1 MFSIT
6 LYRNS
11 AEPNR
16 VDKSDY
22 LTTVQT
28 ISGVLREETS
38 ILAPIIKLELS
49 SRPNANYCYIPQF
62 GRYYYITDIVSIR
75 NNLWELTLSVD
86 VLMSHKEAILSSK
99 GFVERN
105 EFASNPLLIDKK
117 RVIEQGYD
125 IETHEVENDVFVDYP
140 ETDTDTEESDII
152 GTELFYVLNGYK
164 IKSAHELA

>member
-1 MFSIT
+1 MSFSIT

-16 VDKSDY
+16 VDKRNY
-22 LTTVQT
+22 LTEVQT

-38 ILAPIIKLELS
+38 ILAPIITLELS

-75 NNLWELTLSVD
+75 NNLWSISLYVD
-86 VLMSHKEAILSSK
+86 VLMSNREAILNCK

-105 EFASNPLLIDKK
+105 EFKHNNMLIDKK
-117 RVIEQGYD
+117 RIIEEGVD
-125 IETHEVENDVFVDYP
+125 ITVVELSNKIFLTNDY
-140 ETDTDTEESDII
+140 ECII
-152 GTELFYVLNGYK
+152 NGYK
-164 IKSAHELA
+164 IEAVPLAE